1 MGFFDSLNK
10 TVSDLFGKK
19 PKPQPQPQIQV
30 NYSMNYE
37 MGDRGVESKK
47 LNDSCIRSRNGL
59 TVGEILLL
67 EYCKKGNY
75 PNPQGGYQGFWW
87 FDYGIKDAGA
97 VLKTLENRGFIRYAS
112 PIERIETLKVA
123 QLKEILKELDLQTT
137 GKKSDLIERIKN
149 SDNLSVL
156 DGYFK
161 DKKYTLTEL
170 GENELKE
177 NEYIPYMNS
186 HKNLEMTVWD
196 MNKQIHHTNLG
207 YRNILWGNFNKQY
220 MQYISQRQFGLA
232 RNVKLSMGNFLCEE
246 SKYKDALLC
255 YAEVCYYDVVYYEG
269 FSGYDDVSDL
279 LLSGIITTM
288 KGCKEKAKISND
300 ELFNLMINHFSKLMV
315 AGRKI
320 NISNQD
326 LSGMIVSKIEN
337 S

>member
-1 MGFFDSLNK
+1 MGLFDSLNK
-10 TVSDLFGKK
+10 AVSNLLGNKS
-19 PKPQPQPQIQV
+19 KPQNKNQNQF
-30 NYSMNYE
+30 NFSMNYE
-37 MGDRGVESKK
+37 IGDRGAESKK

-75 PNPQGGYQGFWW
+75 PNPQGGYQSFWW

-97 VLKTLENRGFIRYAS
+97 VLKTMENRGFIRYAS

-137 GKKSDLIERIKN
+137 GKKTILIDRIKN

-177 NEYIPYMNS
+177 NEYIPYMHS
-186 HKNLEMTVWD
+186 HRNLDMTVWD
-196 MNKQIHHTNLG
+196 INKQIHQTNLS
-207 YRNILWGNFNKQY
+207 YRDIIWGNFNKQLT
-220 MQYISQRQFGLA
+220 QYISQNKTDWV
-232 RNVKLSMGNFLCEE
+232 RNVKLSMGNYLFEE
-246 SKYKDALLC
+246 NKYKDALLC

-279 LLSGIITTM
+279 LLSGIIKTM
-288 KGCKEKAKISND
+288 KDCKEKAEISND
-300 ELFNLMINHFSKLMV
+300 ELFKLMINHFSRLMV

-326 LSGMIVSKIEN
+326 LSGMIISKIDN